1 MINWPNPKTG
11 QKEKV
16 VVTTG
21 GGGLTSIELLFLNN
35 IEAGWKIGPEFENG
49 WIWTAKMIEYKVL
62 DRAVFISLFGSQD
75 TFAYMIAQEPW
86 CIGQPEVDL
95 GCSRGSRV

>member
-62 DRAVFISLFGSQD
+62 DRAVFISLFCSQD
-75 TFAYMIAQEPW
+75 PFAYIDV
-86 CIGQPEVDL
+86 CRGVD
-95 GCSRGSRV
+95 S